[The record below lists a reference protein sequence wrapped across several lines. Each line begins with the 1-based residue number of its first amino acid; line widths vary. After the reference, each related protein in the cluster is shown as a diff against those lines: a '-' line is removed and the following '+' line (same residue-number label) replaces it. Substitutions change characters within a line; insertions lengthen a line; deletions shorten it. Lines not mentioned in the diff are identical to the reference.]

1 VNTEEN
7 AKSLI
12 DEHLRTLNWNLADFT
27 QITKEYPIPG
37 GERADYA
44 ILVNGSPAAII
55 EAKKH
60 GMDLNAALVQAKNY
74 ECISIGKR
82 QNLFEMAT
90 NPALTFTQ
98 FSNSQLLQQKGGI

>member
-12 DEHLRTLNWNLADFT
+12 DEHLRALNWNLADFT

-44 ILVNGSPAAII
+44 ILVN
-55 EAKKH
+55 
-60 GMDLNAALVQAKNY
+60 
-74 ECISIGKR
+74 
-82 QNLFEMAT
+82 MAY
-90 NPALTFTQ
+90 LL
-98 FSNSQLLQQKGGI
+98 QLLKPKNRVWI